1 MDMNEP
7 GAAVL
12 NLFDQLVERV
22 KQTQP
27 MRSDDKPL
35 KGGSV
40 YSMMTLGMPV
50 DPADYMNPW
59 SPQGTQTVAQA
70 APPPAPVA
78 ASSDPSAAVPPPP
91 PSPEDARALA
101 AAWKTSLLATQLLA
115 VTDDQTYQLYPEGKS
130 LVFAYQAILAGMQ
143 PIDANEA
150 DDPNVLA
157 AIAKA
162 NKALFLPAA
171 DGTYTTNPTQMYQ
184 NYMDNTDAYG
194 ATVAN
199 YAVAYATAR
208 SNPAQFAIFPV
219 TSKPLHD
226 QVTRAKNK
234 LIAEGSQTIEAALDA
249 LASVGHPY
257 QAQMVAAA
265 RSAYKDWDLQLAGAV
280 PASNPYC
287 LILPTDWASDDKN
300 ACQGWQTISVDQ
312 SSYSSYS
319 TSHAAS
325 DSRFSWFNKS
335 SSVGGSGGVFL
346 GFAAFGGNASHA
358 SSSQGSDSSNSSSQS
373 SSGHTDA
380 KGLRIKMSYALCTVI
395 RPWFV
400 GDLFAMKGWYLKGG
414 KKSSISTGKIADQ
427 IQNSDQLL
435 PMIPQR
441 MLVVRNVSI
450 TATDWGSVGSQL
462 ETSYGAS
469 QQSSSASADHQAGSA
484 GFSLGFISFGGS
496 ASHSSSEAQG
506 QGSSFQVKDANS
518 SFGTTFQ
525 QNTLTI
531 PGAQILGWLCDI
543 VSPSAPEDDPMFG
556 KNAPVAAAPV
566 AEPVP
571 VAVGAGH

>member
-12 NLFDQLVERV
+12 AIYEQLVERI
-22 KQTQP
+22 KQSQP

-40 YSMMTLGMPV
+40 YAMMPLGMPV
-50 DPADYMNPW
+50 DPADYVNPW
-59 SPQGTQTVAQA
+59 TPQGTLTVSQA
-70 APPPAPVA
+70 APPPAPV
-78 ASSDPSAAVPPPP
+78 SSADPSAAAPPPP
-91 PSPEDARALA
+91 PDPEAARALA
-101 AAWKTSLLATQLLA
+101 AAWKTSLLCSDLLA
-115 VTDDQTYQLYPEGKS
+115 VTDDQSYQLYPEGKH
-130 LVFAYQAILAGMQ
+130 LTFAYPAILAGMQ

-150 DDPNVLA
+150 DDPNVLS

-171 DGTYTTNPTQMYQ
+171 DGTFTTNPTPMYQ
-184 NYMDNTDAYG
+184 AYMDNTDAYG
-194 ATVAN
+194 AAVAN
-199 YAVAYATAR
+199 YAVAYAAAR
-208 SNPAQFAIFPV
+208 SNPAQFAIWPV
-219 TSKPLHD
+219 ASKPLQN
-226 QVTRAKNK
+226 QVTRAKTN
-234 LIAEGSQTIEAALDA
+234 LIAGGAQTIEAALDA

-280 PASNPYC
+280 PASSPYC

-300 ACQGWQTISVDQ
+300 ACKGWETIHVDQ
-312 SSYSSYS
+312 SSYSNYS
-319 TSHAAS
+319 TSHAVS

-358 SSSQGSDSSNSSSQS
+358 DSEQGSDSSHASSQS

-380 KGLRIKMSYALCTVI
+380 KGLTITMSYALCSVQ

-400 GDLFAMKGWYLKGG
+400 GDLLAMKGWYLKGA
-414 KKSSISTGKIADQ
+414 KKHSISTGKIADQ
-427 IQNSDQLL
+427 IQNMDQLL

-441 MLVVRNVSI
+441 LLVVRNVSI
-450 TATDWGSVGSQL
+450 TATDWGSVRSQL
-462 ETSYGAS
+462 DTCYGSS
-469 QQSSSASADHQAGSA
+469 QQGSSASASHQAGS
-484 GFSLGFISFGGS
+484 GGVSLGFISFGGS
-496 ASHSSSEAQG
+496 ASHSSSQAQG
-506 QGSSFQVKDANS
+506 QGSSFEVKDANS
-518 SFGTTFQ
+518 SYNARFEN
-525 QNTLTI
+525 NTLTI

-556 KNAPVAAAPV
+556 KTAPVPVAPV
-566 AEPVP
+566 SEPVP
-571 VAVGAGH
+571 VAAGAH